1 MRHRSRRHNTDRR
14 EDEMAQRDPSTQ
26 ERWIAQ
32 VQAWRSSGKALSA
45 WAREHGVS
53 HYALRYWKR
62 RAEGKTRS
70 VGKPKTSKSQAPK
83 FVAVSADSPPL
94 GAPIELL
101 VGAVRVAVP
110 AGFDPHTLAAVL
122 AVLQQRC

>member
-1 MRHRSRRHNTDRR
+1 MRHRSRRHNTDRW

-26 ERWIAQ
+26 ERWMAQ
-32 VQAWRSSGKALSA
+32 VQAWRSSGKTLSG

-62 RAEGKTRS
+62 RAEGKARS

-83 FVAVSADSPPL
+83 FIAVRADSP
-94 GAPIELL
+94 APGTSIELL

-110 AGFDPHTLAAVL
+110 AGFDPHTLVAVL

>member
-1 MRHRSRRHNTDRR
+1 
-14 EDEMAQRDPSTQ
+14 MAQRDPSTQ
-26 ERWIAQ
+26 ERWMAQ

-70 VGKPKTSKSQAPK
+70 VGKPKRSKSQAPN
-83 FVAVSADSPPL
+83 FIAVRAGSHTP

-101 VGAVRVAVP
+101 VGAVRVVVP
-110 AGFDPHTLAAVL
+110 AGFEAKTLAAVL
-122 AVLQQRC
+122 TVLQQRC

>member
-1 MRHRSRRHNTDRR
+1 
-14 EDEMAQRDPSTQ
+14 MAQRDPSTQ
-26 ERWIAQ
+26 ERWMGQ
-32 VQAWRSSGKALSA
+32 VQAWRDSGKPLSA

-62 RAEGKTRS
+62 RAEGKARS

-83 FVAVSADSPPL
+83 FIAVRADAPAP

-101 VGAVRVAVP
+101 VGAVRVVVP
-110 AGFDPHTLAAVL
+110 AGFEAQTLAAVL